1 MGMGQSHESHGF
13 SVPGLESRDS
23 NLPGLSHGFQSQSR
37 LSRQIS
43 VPVPGL
49 ASHRCR
55 DSVGLVSHGTVLAKI
70 SLHENLSH
78 GNQSQSRQSHEND
91 SQSQSRDSN
100 PMGNQSNRPSLLW
113 KVSNLYFLLILYSN
127 WFLSIFINKHLHCV
141 YCKENSKLTK
151 RPKSDLDQFTP
162 VSQSARWI
170 QASTNLTN
178 HRSERIMREYIWFQS
193 PFFLV
198 I

>member
-55 DSVGLVSHGTVLAKI
+55 DSVGFVSHGTVPAVPAKI
-70 SLHENLSH
+70 SFCANFEYN
-78 GNQSQSRQSHEND
+78 
-91 SQSQSRDSN
+91 
-100 PMGNQSNRPSLLW
+100 PSLT
-113 KVSNLYFLLILYSN
+113 KTMGFNLG
-127 WFLSIFINKHLHCV
+127 INL
-141 YCKENSKLTK
+141 
-151 RPKSDLDQFTP
+151 
-162 VSQSARWI
+162 
-170 QASTNLTN
+170 
-178 HRSERIMREYIWFQS
+178 RIN
-193 PFFLV
+193 
-198 I
+198 